1 MLSGGNPHNERTSSP
16 IAMLSVALFVFVGW
30 IVSVCLHE
38 FGHAIVAYW
47 GGDTSV
53 KDKGY
58 LTLNPLK
65 YTDVSLSLVMPLI
78 FLLLGG
84 IPLPGAAVYINQH
97 QLRGRI
103 WKSAVSLAG
112 PAMTGLTAIALS
124 LPFLLGYAPTQP
136 THWIWPALAFL
147 ALLEIAGVILNLLP
161 VPSLDGYGIL
171 EPWLPESWQN
181 ALNRYSKYGVFV
193 LFGLLWFSPQ
203 ANLAFWSSV
212 MGIADSLRIPADL
225 AWEGHDL
232 FKDWAAGIL
241 VALIV
246 VWAIAQRLFPS
257 KPSWQQDRKTAV
269 PFMKAM
275 EQGDQLI
282 QENRFDE
289 AIAAFDQASQIL
301 PDRYEPWYGRTI
313 ALMLS
318 ERFDEALQAADRA
331 IELQPDF
338 YGAWHYRGLVLR
350 NLGQP
355 DQAIAAYDE
364 ALKLKPRD
372 PKLMSDRG
380 VALIEAG
387 QYEEAI
393 TAYSQL
399 LKLQPSSA
407 LAFYNLACS
416 HALKGETEPALKAL
430 QKAVNL
436 EDGYGAIAKHDSDLE
451 AIRGLEEFGVIVDR

>member
-1 MLSGGNPHNERTSSP
+1 
-16 IAMLSVALFVFVGW
+16 MLSVALFVFVGW

-53 KDKGY
+53 KEKGY

-97 QLRGRI
+97 QLRGRV

-124 LPFLLGYAPTQP
+124 LPFILGYAPAQP

-171 EPWLPESWQN
+171 EPWLPESWQH
-181 ALNRYSKYGVFV
+181 ALNRYSKYGVFL

-203 ANLAFWSSV
+203 ANLTFWSGV
-212 MGIADSLRIPADL
+212 MAIANTLRIPSDL
-225 AWEGHDL
+225 AWTGHDL
-232 FKDWAAGIL
+232 FNDWAAGIL
-241 VALIV
+241 VTLIV
-246 VWAIAQRLFPS
+246 VWAIAQRVFPS
-257 KPSWQQDRKTAV
+257 KSSWQQDRKTAI
-269 PFMKAM
+269 PFIKAM
-275 EQGDQLI
+275 EQGDQLT
-282 QENRFDE
+282 QENRFEE

-301 PDRYEPWYGRTI
+301 PDRYEPWYGRTN

-318 ERFDEALQAADRA
+318 ERFEEALQATDRA

-338 YGAWHYRGLVLR
+338 YSAWHYRGLALR
-350 NLGQP
+350 NLEQP

-364 ALKLKPRD
+364 AMKLKPND

-387 QYEEAI
+387 RYEEAI
-393 TAYSQL
+393 VAYKQV
-399 LKLQPSSA
+399 LKLEPESA

-416 HALKGETEPALKAL
+416 HALQGENAPALAAL
-430 QKAVNL
+430 RQAVKF
-436 EDGYGAIAKHDSDLE
+436 EEGYGAIAKHDSDLE
-451 AIRGLEEFGVIVDR
+451 AIRGLEKFREIVDG